1 MADAIPERWTV
12 DVPSLVCRPRPPGFS
27 TSELQH
33 ASLRRLADRRM
44 MRELGHERDREG
56 NSLRQQDHVATSGA
70 ACLTPSG

>member
-1 MADAIPERWTV
+1 
-12 DVPSLVCRPRPPGFS
+12 
-27 TSELQH
+27 
-33 ASLRRLADRRM
+33 M